1 MGPIYVALFF
11 VLLIGVGVGIY
22 AIAAPRRRATLE
34 REPSR
39 AREPLHVSTDWTSAA
54 GEEFANLTEP
64 ARCDMIFAVA
74 ALEDERSKQLLEYA
88 LDDPSEAVA
97 LAAAHAL
104 VGRGES
110 ETVQRHL
117 SVHPSERSERIAQA
131 LSLLAPDA

>member
-1 MGPIYVALFF
+1 MGPIYVALFL
-11 VLLIGVGVGIY
+11 VLVIGIGVGIY
-22 AIAAPRRRATLE
+22 AIAAPRRRASS
-34 REPSR
+34 EPSR
-39 AREPLHVSTDWTSAA
+39 AHAPLHVSTDWTSAA

-74 ALEDERSKQLLEYA
+74 ALEDDRSKQLLEYA

-110 ETVQRHL
+110 EPVQRHL
-117 SVHPSERSERIAQA
+117 HAHPGERSERIAQA
-131 LSLLAPDA
+131 LSLLAPEG